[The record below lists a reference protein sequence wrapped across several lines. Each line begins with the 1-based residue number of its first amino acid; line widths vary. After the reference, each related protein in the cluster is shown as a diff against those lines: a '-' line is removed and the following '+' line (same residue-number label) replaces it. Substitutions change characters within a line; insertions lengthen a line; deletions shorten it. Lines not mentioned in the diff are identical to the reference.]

1 MLHTCN
7 SHFPSDNIKNC
18 TALHSPTYPGAVKLN
33 WFPLRTKFLKTL
45 RNQDLHAWS
54 GRLHEFDSLMYQLDI
69 WFTSWLQLSHQSVSL
84 FSLLHSSRNSCVLI
98 YCFSHFI
105 SIVSNLFHS
114 LSESSVEM
122 LEDDHYHH
130 DHDMIFSCLVSCV
143 DSDQLRQA
151 HVPGNHWS
159 ILMNQVV
166 RETRLTCPCY
176 VVVMWLTEYIITQSF
191 HTLHSTLHTHPSL
204 FVCG

>member
-84 FSLLHSSRNSCVLI
+84 FSLLHSSHNSCVLI
-98 YCFSHFI
+98 YWFSHFI
-105 SIVSNLFHS
+105 SILMNLLDS

-122 LEDDHYHH
+122 HEDDHYH
-130 DHDMIFSCLVSCV
+130 DMNDILVSCLLCWLW
-143 DSDQLRQA
+143 STETGSCAGKSLE
-151 HVPGNHWS
+151 HSHEPGGQRHQTNMS
-159 ILMNQVV
+159 ML
-166 RETRLTCPCY
+166 CCCY
-176 VVVMWLTEYIITQSF
+176 VIDWVHYYSIIPYTPLYTPYSPF
-191 HTLHSTLHTHPSL
+191 FICLR
-204 FVCG
+204 VE